1 MISVASGKERSIDEY
16 AGLLEKS
23 GWKYVQT
30 HHPNQQNELIQ
41 VIEGLN
47 FSDPI
52 QLNHEMSSYPYIQ
65 HLLSSE
71 SLKISHHAKCRSNFC
86 HKRDGKAPC

>member
-16 AGLLEKS
+16 AGLPEKS

-52 QLNHEMSSYPYIQ
+52 Q
-65 HLLSSE
+65 
-71 SLKISHHAKCRSNFC
+71 
-86 HKRDGKAPC
+86 